1 VVAYIG
7 WFSAWFPLWTSAL
20 HLLPPEMKLTPQQ
33 RAAEMDYLYHERL
46 GMICEDREPTAQEEK
61 QARAEAESLLNE
73 NEDEPE

>member
-1 VVAYIG
+1 
-7 WFSAWFPLWTSAL
+7 
-20 HLLPPEMKLTPQQ
+20 MKLTPQQ